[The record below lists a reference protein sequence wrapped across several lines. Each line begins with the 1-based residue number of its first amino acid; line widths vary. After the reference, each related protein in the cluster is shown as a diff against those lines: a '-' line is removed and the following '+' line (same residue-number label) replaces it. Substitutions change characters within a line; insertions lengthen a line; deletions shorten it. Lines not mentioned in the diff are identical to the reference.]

1 VHGLTGAVIKT
12 GRCGGYFR
20 VIEEGEVAPGD
31 RMEQVVQADQDWT
44 VERVFKLL
52 IGGGHRG
59 EGAKVEL
66 KALAALETLAES
78 WRSRAAKLAG

>member
-1 VHGLTGAVIKT
+1 VIKT

-20 VIEEGEVAPGD
+20 VLEEGEVAPGD
-31 RMEQVVQADQDWT
+31 RIEQVEQAAHNWT

-59 EGAKVEL
+59 EFAKAEL
-66 KALAALETLAES
+66 QALTELETLARS
-78 WRSRAAKLAG
+78 WRGRAAKLLG

>member
-1 VHGLTGAVIKT
+1 
-12 GRCGGYFR
+12 

-31 RMEQVVQADQDWT
+31 RIEQVGQARHDWT

-59 EGAKVEL
+59 DGAAEQL
-66 KALAALETLAES
+66 RTLAALETLAES
-78 WRSRAAKLAG
+78 WRGRAAKLAG